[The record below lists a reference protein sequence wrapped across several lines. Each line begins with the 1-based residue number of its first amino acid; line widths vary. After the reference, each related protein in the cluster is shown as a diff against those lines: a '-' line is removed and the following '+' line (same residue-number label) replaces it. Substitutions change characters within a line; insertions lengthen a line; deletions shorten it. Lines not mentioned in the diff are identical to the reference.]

1 MASHSKKSLIPTTFY
16 DQAHH
21 PRRGFYWLTPVIVLI
36 LYLCVM
42 GAFIWLQRLHND
54 SVMFVTIDQETR
66 QQRLMMII
74 VALSF
79 VIVLNL
85 LALWRY
91 TRFRTRAEAALIAE
105 TGFRRA
111 MENSMST
118 GMRVFDMQ
126 GRIAYVNPAFCRMI
140 GWNEADLIGRTAP
153 FPYWIPGRHSQ
164 HRETLDLL
172 LSGRTPSSGLEVEAQ
187 RRDGSRFTARMY
199 VSPLRDPNGEQI
211 GWMTSMTDI
220 TEPKRIRE
228 ALTAAHERFMTVLEG
243 LDDAISVVADTT
255 EGLELLF
262 ANRTYRRFFGAQSSG
277 HAELLGGRLGRF
289 TDETVEI
296 YSESAQRWFEVH
308 HRILAWTD
316 GRRVRLQVARDITER
331 RTHEEASRVQQE
343 KIQLTS
349 RLTTMGE
356 MASSLAHELNQPLTA
371 ISNYSMGAVAMLK
384 SGNPQPDALLSALEK
399 AASQAERAGKIISR
413 IREFVKRSEPR
424 RQEVPV
430 VSIIDNAIAF
440 AEIDAR
446 KRQVEIECSLP
457 DTPPNVLA
465 DPILIEQVLLNLLK
479 NGIEAMEHSEDRV
492 LHVVVTEQHP
502 LVEIAVID
510 RGHGLREPERLFEPF
525 YSTKSEGLGMGLN
538 ICRTIIESHHGR
550 LWATTNP
557 EGGTIFRFTLPRADS
572 GALGQNLSTQE
583 LHA

>member
-1 MASHSKKSLIPTTFY
+1 MATSSKKTLIPTTFY
-16 DQAHH
+16 DHADRG
-21 PRRGFYWLTPVIVLI
+21 RRGFYWLTPVIVLV

-42 GAFIWLQRLHND
+42 GAFIWLQLLHHD

-66 QQRLMMII
+66 QQRLLM
-74 VALSF
+74 VVAALSL
-79 VIVLNL
+79 VIVFSL

-140 GWNEADLIGRTAP
+140 GWNEADLIGRTTP
-153 FPYWIPGRHSQ
+153 FPYWLPGRHKQ
-164 HRETLDLL
+164 HQETLDLL
-172 LSGRTPSSGLEVEAQ
+172 LSGRTPSSGLEIEAQ

-243 LDDAISVVADTT
+243 LDDAISVVADTP

-277 HAELLGGRLGRF
+277 HEELLGGRLGRF
-289 TDETVEI
+289 SDETVEL

-308 HRILAWTD
+308 HRMLAWTD

-371 ISNYSMGAVAMLK
+371 IANYSMGAVAMLR
-384 SGNPQPDALLSALEK
+384 SGRADPEHLQEALEK
-399 AASQAERAGKIISR
+399 AAQQAERAGKIISR

-424 RQEVPV
+424 RQPV
-430 VSIIDNAIAF
+430 GVKEILDNAVAF
-440 AEIDAR
+440 ADIDAR
-446 KRQVEIECSLP
+446 KRQIAIQQELP
-457 DTPPNVLA
+457 DSLPNVLA

-479 NGIEAMEHSEDRV
+479 NGVEAMEGSDYHT
-492 LHVVVTEQHP
+492 LHVVVTDRGQ
-502 LVEIAVID
+502 LIEIAVHD
-510 RGHGLREPERLFEPF
+510 RGYGLDNPERLFEPF

-550 LWATTNP
+550 LWADPNP
-557 EGGTIFRFTLPRADS
+557 DGGTIFRFTLPSAKDEVEYTPD
-572 GALGQNLSTQE
+572 TQE
-583 LHA
+583 FHA